1 MAQTDHIHATDRDGH
16 DKELVPRVLVFA
28 VCTFVLIVLAL
39 VSWSRLSGQPV
50 TYTAPT
56 GAITHERTFNLS
68 GDMSG
73 SATVTELD
81 GTLIADL
88 NPKEGGFISGVWRV
102 IQRERTKHRV
112 ALTGPL
118 TLVRYDNGRIA
129 IHDPSTGWSADLM
142 GFGIDNAKAF
152 ARLLAQ

>member
-1 MAQTDHIHATDRDGH
+1 MFQS
-16 DKELVPRVLVFA
+16 VFILRA
-28 VCTFVLIVLAL
+28 CLAL
-39 VSWSRLSGQPV
+39 
-50 TYTAPT
+50 
-56 GAITHERTFNLS
+56 
-68 GDMSG
+68 M
-73 SATVTELD
+73 
-81 GTLIADL
+81 TLL
-88 NPKEGGFISGVWRV
+88 
-102 IQRERTKHRV
+102 V